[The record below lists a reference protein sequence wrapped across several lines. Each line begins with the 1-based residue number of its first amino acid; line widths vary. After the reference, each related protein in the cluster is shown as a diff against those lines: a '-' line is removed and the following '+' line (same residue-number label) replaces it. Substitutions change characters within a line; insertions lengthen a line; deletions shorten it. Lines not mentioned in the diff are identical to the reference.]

1 MKKNR
6 IAAGVTGI
14 LLLMALSVSVA
25 RNKGWTLS
33 DFRPAAII
41 ARLQPKPAAPEDAIY
56 GMLDAARL
64 GDANAYLACYTG
76 HMQESLRQSA
86 KEAGAAGFLKYL
98 RDSNTAIQGVAI
110 NAPEPI
116 GAGRVKARV
125 EYVYRDKNEVQFV
138 YLTRDGS
145 RWRIYQVDSAE
156 KIKTLV
162 PFGSAVTD

>member
-1 MKKNR
+1 MKTNR
-6 IAAGVTGI
+6 IATGVTLTV
-14 LLLMALSVSVA
+14 LLAALVVSVA
-25 RNKGWTLS
+25 RNQGWTLS
-33 DFRPAAII
+33 DFRPAAVI
-41 ARLQPKPAAPEDAIY
+41 ARLKPKPAAPEDAIY
-56 GMLDAARL
+56 AMLDAARL

-76 HMQESLRQSA
+76 HMRESLQQSA
-86 KEAGAAGFLKYL
+86 SEAGATGFLKYL
-98 RDSNTAIQGVAI
+98 RDSNTAIQGIAI
-110 NAPEPI
+110 NAPEAI
-116 GAGRVKARV
+116 DAGRVKARV

>member
-6 IAAGVTGI
+6 IAAGLTGI
-14 LLLMALSVSVA
+14 VLLAALGVSVA
-25 RNKGWTLS
+25 RNNGWTLR
-33 DFRPAAII
+33 DLRPAAVI

-56 GMLDAARL
+56 AMLDAARL
-64 GDANAYLACYTG
+64 GDSSAYLACYTG
-76 HMQESLRQSA
+76 HIQASLQQSA
-86 KEAGAAGFLKYL
+86 REAGAAGFLKYL
-98 RDSNTAIQGVAI
+98 RDSDAAIQGVAI

-116 GAGRVKARV
+116 DAGRVKARV

-162 PFGSAVTD
+162 PYGSAVTD